1 MKERLDFLMRLLVVI
16 TALASPFLCIAIEGE
31 LPSYSQ
37 YWTTDIRPLFI
48 FTNAST
54 SYFLFSVDRWK
65 IPAIC
70 LLLLTAFSYDQY
82 FWIHNTTAICFFVLC
97 AISISFSRKFQYYI
111 LPYLFSIVILLKFG
125 ILWGEISAILVICA
139 FHFHRLIEYKNIE
152 SKRKKLKH
160 I

>member
-1 MKERLDFLMRLLVVI
+1 MNGRLDFLMRLLVVVSAI
-16 TALASPFLCIAIEGE
+16 ASPFLCILIEGE

-48 FTNAST
+48 FVNAST

-65 IPAIC
+65 IPSIC

-82 FWIHNTTAICFFVLC
+82 FWIHNITAICFFVVC
-97 AISISFSRKFQYYI
+97 AISISFTKKFQYYI

-125 ILWGEISAILVICA
+125 ILWGEIFAISIICTY
-139 FHFHRLIEYKNIE
+139 HLHRLIEYYKIE
-152 SKRKKLKH
+152 RTRKKLKNL
-160 I
+160 